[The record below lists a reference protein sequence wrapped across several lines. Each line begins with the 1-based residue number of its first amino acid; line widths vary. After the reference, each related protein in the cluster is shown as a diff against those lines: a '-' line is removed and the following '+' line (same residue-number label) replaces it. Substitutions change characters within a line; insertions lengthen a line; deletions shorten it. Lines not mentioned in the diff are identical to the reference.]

1 MGAKLNAQPKSLVDA
16 GHGSREVGNERD
28 QRGPPP
34 SPLLSKS
41 GMSLSQP
48 RTGPPQHAEV
58 FQVPLH
64 QRETRGI
71 SVTKVMDK
79 LKLVFY

>member
-1 MGAKLNAQPKSLVDA
+1 MKGIKEDT
-16 GHGSREVGNERD
+16 
-28 QRGPPP
+28 PP

-48 RTGPPQHAEV
+48 PTGPPQHAEL
-58 FQVPLH
+58 FQGPLH